1 MLVNVVDSPLSPVL
15 IFLPCFVL
23 PFRQR
28 RRQALEKESRP
39 RSTSPLHKSR
49 RGRGTGRK
57 FAQREVITVQP
68 AKKARR
74 VERGV
79 SEQARPEKGQQ
90 SKKPRQ
96 NKPQIVQEVVST
108 KEKEKSVSLSE
119 SELELSEISDHVVDI
134 SEEEEEYFR
143 VERSPD
149 SNAFIGDDRRHLS
162 KGDVHR
168 PASKKGHRADPV
180 KNGNYKETIRERV
193 HREPMLEDVLPGPPS
208 MRRAKE
214 RIGRKLQEVD
224 QQMAEYRSGSSS
236 FGNKWRDDSDRQSR
250 REGALRQNIG
260 IQVGEEKKPSPVN
273 PVAFYS
279 SNISGVVG
287 LGSTYKVSSS
297 SQTDQPP
304 AGSPPERR
312 DRRLV
317 TFGVQTEKQS
327 DDIDHVTSHAPVLPP
342 DIILKLQM
350 PKPDQDRILPPD
362 SLIDY
367 EQSDTDRPTSERG
380 RLIGVDMSDETGGG
394 PPVSSTDV
402 DQVTNSVPIDVRGR
416 QFLSVTD
423 IDHNQWLEV
432 RSAPST
438 TTDEVSTPHS
448 KEKDTSEEELN
459 GNAGQKT
466 ELSSKQGKCPNYDM
480 TSLFIQSNQY

>member
-1 MLVNVVDSPLSPVL
+1 MLGIRLLLGFALV
-15 IFLPCFVL
+15 FLPCFVF

-28 RRQALEKESRP
+28 RRQALEKETRP
-39 RSTSPLHKSR
+39 RSTSPLYKSR

-79 SEQARPEKGQQ
+79 SDQARPEKGYQ

-96 NKPQIVQEVVST
+96 NKRQIVQEVVST
-108 KEKEKSVSLSE
+108 KEKEKGVSLSE

-134 SEEEEEYFR
+134 CEEEEEYFR

-168 PASKKGHRADPV
+168 QASKKGHRADPV
-180 KNGNYKETIRERV
+180 KNGNYKETIRGRV

-208 MRRAKE
+208 MRHIKD
-214 RIGRKLQEVD
+214 RIGRKLREVD

-250 REGALRQNIG
+250 HEGALKQNIG
-260 IQVGEEKKPSPVN
+260 IQVGEEKKPWPVN

-297 SQTDQPP
+297 SQTDRPP
-304 AGSPPERR
+304 ARSPPERR
-312 DRRLV
+312 DRKLV

-327 DDIDHVTSHAPVLPP
+327 DDVDHVTSHAPVLPP

-362 SLIDY
+362 SLVDY
-367 EQSDTDRPTSERG
+367 EQSDTDRPTSVRG

-402 DQVTNSVPIDVRGR
+402 DQVTNNVPINVRGR
-416 QFLSVTD
+416 QFLSVAD

-432 RSAPST
+432 RSAPLT
-438 TTDEVSTPHS
+438 TADEVSTAHS
-448 KEKDTSEEELN
+448 KEKDTREEELN
-459 GNAGQKT
+459 RNAGEKT
-466 ELSSKQGKCPNYDM
+466 ELSSKQGKCANYDM
-480 TSLFIQSNQY
+480 TSLFIQSNLY

>member
-1 MLVNVVDSPLSPVL
+1 MLINVVDSPLSPVL
-15 IFLPCFVL
+15 IFLPCFVFA
-23 PFRQR
+23 FRQR
-28 RRQALEKESRP
+28 RRQALEKETRP
-39 RSTSPLHKSR
+39 RSTSPLYKSR
-49 RGRGTGRK
+49 RRRGTGRK

-74 VERGV
+74 AERGV
-79 SEQARPEKGQQ
+79 SDQARPAKGHQ

-96 NKPQIVQEVVST
+96 SKPQIVQKVVST
-108 KEKEKSVSLSE
+108 KEKKKSVSLSE
-119 SELELSEISDHVVDI
+119 SELELSEISDYVVDI

-193 HREPMLEDVLPGPPS
+193 HREPMLEDVLPNPPS
-208 MRRAKE
+208 MRHIKE
-214 RIGRKLQEVD
+214 RIGRTLQEVD
-224 QQMAEYRSGSSS
+224 QQMAEYRSGSSNH
-236 FGNKWRDDSDRQSR
+236 GNTWRDDSDKQLRY
-250 REGALRQNIG
+250 EGALKQNIG

-273 PVAFYS
+273 PVGFYS
-279 SNISGVVG
+279 SNIPGVIG
-287 LGSTYKVSSS
+287 LGSTFKVSSS

-304 AGSPPERR
+304 ARSPPERR
-312 DRRLV
+312 DRELV

-327 DDIDHVTSHAPVLPP
+327 DDVDHVTSHAPVLPP
-342 DIILKLQM
+342 DILLKLQM

-367 EQSDTDRPTSERG
+367 DQSVTDRSTSVRR
-380 RLIGVDMSDETGGG
+380 RLIGADMSDETGGG

-402 DQVTNSVPIDVRGR
+402 DQVTNTVPIDVRGR
-416 QFLSVTD
+416 QFLSVAD
-423 IDHNQWLEV
+423 IDHSQWLEV

-438 TTDEVSTPHS
+438 TADEVSTPHS

-459 GNAGQKT
+459 RNAGEKT
-466 ELSSKQGKCPNYDM
+466 ELSSKQGKCAN
-480 TSLFIQSNQY
+480 

>member
-1 MLVNVVDSPLSPVL
+1 MLGIRLLLGFAL
-15 IFLPCFVL
+15 IFLPCFVF

-28 RRQALEKESRP
+28 RRQALEKETRP
-39 RSTSPLHKSR
+39 RSTSPLYKSR
-49 RGRGTGRK
+49 RGRGTSGHK

-68 AKKARR
+68 TKKARR

-79 SEQARPEKGQQ
+79 SELARPEKGLQ

-96 NKPQIVQEVVST
+96 NKPQIVQGVVST

-119 SELELSEISDHVVDI
+119 SELELSEISDLVVDI

-143 VERSPD
+143 VELSPD
-149 SNAFIGDDRRHLS
+149 SNAFIGDDRRHLR

-168 PASKKGHRADPV
+168 PANKKGHRTDSIE
-180 KNGNYKETIRERV
+180 NGNYNETIKKRG
-193 HREPMLEDVLPGPPS
+193 HREPMLGDILPGPPS
-208 MRRAKE
+208 MRYIKE

-224 QQMAEYRSGSSS
+224 QQMAEYRSGSGSL
-236 FGNKWRDDSDRQSR
+236 GNKWRDDSDRQSR
-250 REGALRQNIG
+250 HEVALKQNIG
-260 IQVGEEKKPSPVN
+260 IQVGEEKKPSLDN

-297 SQTDQPP
+297 SQTDQPL
-304 AGSPPERR
+304 AGSPPKRR
-312 DRRLV
+312 DRHLV
-317 TFGVQTEKQS
+317 TFGVQTENQS
-327 DDIDHVTSHAPVLPP
+327 DDVDHVTSHAPVLPP

-367 EQSDTDRPTSERG
+367 DQSVTDRSTSVRG
-380 RLIGVDMSDETGGG
+380 KETGGG

-416 QFLSVTD
+416 QFLSVAN

-432 RSAPST
+432 RRAPLT
-438 TTDEVSTPHS
+438 TADEVSTLHP
-448 KEKDTSEEELN
+448 KENDTKEVELN
-459 GNAGQKT
+459 ASSGEKT
-466 ELSSKQGKCPNYDM
+466 ELSSRQGKCANYEM
-480 TSLFIQSNQY
+480 TSLFIQSNLY

>member
-1 MLVNVVDSPLSPVL
+1 MLGIRLLLGFAL
-15 IFLPCFVL
+15 IFLPCFVFA
-23 PFRQR
+23 FRQR
-28 RRQALEKESRP
+28 RRQALEKETRP
-39 RSTSPLHKSR
+39 RSTSPLYKSR
-49 RGRGTGRK
+49 RGRGTSGRK

-79 SEQARPEKGQQ
+79 SEQARPEKGHQ
-90 SKKPRQ
+90 SKKPRR

-108 KEKEKSVSLSE
+108 KEKEMSLSE

-149 SNAFIGDDRRHLS
+149 SNAFNGDDRRGLS

-168 PASKKGHRADPV
+168 PASKKGHRTDPF

-208 MRRAKE
+208 MRHIKE

-236 FGNKWRDDSDRQSR
+236 HGNKWRDDSDRQSR
-250 REGALRQNIG
+250 REGARKQNIG
-260 IQVGEEKKPSPVN
+260 IQVGEEKKPSSVN
-273 PVAFYS
+273 PVGFYS
-279 SNISGVVG
+279 SNIPGVVG

-304 AGSPPERR
+304 ARSPPERR
-312 DRRLV
+312 DRKLV

-362 SLIDY
+362 SLINYD
-367 EQSDTDRPTSERG
+367 QSVTDRPTSVRG
-380 RLIGVDMSDETGGG
+380 RLIGVDIGDETGGG

-402 DQVTNSVPIDVRGR
+402 DQVTSSVPIDVRGR
-416 QFLSVTD
+416 QFLSVAD

-432 RSAPST
+432 RSAPLT
-438 TTDEVSTPHS
+438 TADEVSTALP
-448 KEKDTSEEELN
+448 KEKDTKEEELN
-459 GNAGQKT
+459 RNAGEKT
-466 ELSSKQGKCPNYDM
+466 ELSSKQGKCANYDM
-480 TSLFIQSNQY
+480 TSLFIQSNLY

>member
-1 MLVNVVDSPLSPVL
+1 MSPVL
-15 IFLPCFVL
+15 IFLPCFVF

-28 RRQALEKESRP
+28 RRQALEKETRP
-39 RSTSPLHKSR
+39 RSTSPLYKSR

-74 VERGV
+74 VERGA
-79 SEQARPEKGQQ
+79 SEQARPEKGHQ

-108 KEKEKSVSLSE
+108 KEKEKSFCLSE

-168 PASKKGHRADPV
+168 PASKKGHSADPI

-208 MRRAKE
+208 MRHIKE

-236 FGNKWRDDSDRQSR
+236 HGNKWRDDSDRQSR
-250 REGALRQNIG
+250 HEGALKQNIG

-273 PVAFYS
+273 PVYS
-279 SNISGVVG
+279 SNISGIVG

-312 DRRLV
+312 DRKLV
-317 TFGVQTEKQS
+317 TLGVQTEKQY
-327 DDIDHVTSHAPVLPP
+327 DDVDHVTSHAPVLPP

-350 PKPDQDRILPPD
+350 PKPDQDCILPPD

-367 EQSDTDRPTSERG
+367 DQSVTDRPTSVRG

-402 DQVTNSVPIDVRGR
+402 DQVTSSVPIDVRGR
-416 QFLSVTD
+416 QFLSVAD

-432 RSAPST
+432 RSAPLT
-438 TTDEVSTPHS
+438 TADEVSTALP
-448 KEKDTSEEELN
+448 KEKDTKEEELN
-459 GNAGQKT
+459 RSAGEKT
-466 ELSSKQGKCPNYDM
+466 ELSSKQGKCANNI
-480 TSLFIQSNQY
+480 FIHSVKPVLSGHPQVMAY

>member
-1 MLVNVVDSPLSPVL
+1 MLGIRLLLGFAL
-15 IFLPCFVL
+15 IFLPCFVFA
-23 PFRQR
+23 FRQR
-28 RRQALEKESRP
+28 RRQALEKEARP
-39 RSTSPLHKSR
+39 RSTSPLYKSR

-57 FAQREVITVQP
+57 FTQREVITVQP

-79 SEQARPEKGQQ
+79 SEQARPEKGHQ
-90 SKKPRQ
+90 SKKPRR

-149 SNAFIGDDRRHLS
+149 SNAFNGDDRRHLS

-180 KNGNYKETIRERV
+180 KNGNYQETIRERV
-193 HREPMLEDVLPGPPS
+193 HREPMLEDVLPAPPS
-208 MRRAKE
+208 MRHIKE

-250 REGALRQNIG
+250 HEGALKQNIG

-273 PVAFYS
+273 PVGFYS

-297 SQTDQPP
+297 SQTVQLP
-304 AGSPPERR
+304 ARSPPERR
-312 DRRLV
+312 DRKLV

-327 DDIDHVTSHAPVLPP
+327 DDVDHVTSHAPVLPP

-367 EQSDTDRPTSERG
+367 EQSDTDRPTSVRG

-394 PPVSSTDV
+394 LPVSSTDV

-416 QFLSVTD
+416 QFLSVAD

-438 TTDEVSTPHS
+438 TADEASTAHP

-459 GNAGQKT
+459 RNAGEKT
-466 ELSSKQGKCPNYDM
+466 ELSSKQGKCANYDM
-480 TSLFIQSNQY
+480 TSLFIQSNLY

>member
-1 MLVNVVDSPLSPVL
+1 MLEIRLLLGFAL
-15 IFLPCFVL
+15 IFLPCFVFA
-23 PFRQR
+23 FRQR
-28 RRQALEKESRP
+28 RRQALEKETRP
-39 RSTSPLHKSR
+39 RSTSPLYKSR
-49 RGRGTGRK
+49 RGRGTSGRK

-79 SEQARPEKGQQ
+79 SEQARPEKGHQ
-90 SKKPRQ
+90 SKKPRR

-108 KEKEKSVSLSE
+108 KEKEMSLSE

-149 SNAFIGDDRRHLS
+149 SNAFNGDDRRGLS

-168 PASKKGHRADPV
+168 PASKKGHRTDPF

-208 MRRAKE
+208 MRHIKE

-236 FGNKWRDDSDRQSR
+236 HGNKWRDDSDRQSR
-250 REGALRQNIG
+250 REGARKQNIG
-260 IQVGEEKKPSPVN
+260 IQVGEEKKPSSVN
-273 PVAFYS
+273 PVGFYS
-279 SNISGVVG
+279 SNIPGVVG

-304 AGSPPERR
+304 ARSPPERR
-312 DRRLV
+312 DRKLV

-362 SLIDY
+362 SLINYD
-367 EQSDTDRPTSERG
+367 QSVTDRPTSVRG
-380 RLIGVDMSDETGGG
+380 RLIGVDIGDETGGG

-402 DQVTNSVPIDVRGR
+402 DQVTSSVPIDVRGR
-416 QFLSVTD
+416 QFLSVAD

-432 RSAPST
+432 RSAPLT
-438 TTDEVSTPHS
+438 TADEVSTALP
-448 KEKDTSEEELN
+448 KEKDTKEEELN
-459 GNAGQKT
+459 RNAGEKT
-466 ELSSKQGKCPNYDM
+466 ELSSKQGKCANYDM
-480 TSLFIQSNQY
+480 TSLFIQSNLY

>member
-1 MLVNVVDSPLSPVL
+1 MLGIRLLLGFAL
-15 IFLPCFVL
+15 IFLLCFVFA
-23 PFRQR
+23 FRQR
-28 RRQALEKESRP
+28 RRQALEKETRP
-39 RSTSPLHKSR
+39 RSTSPLYKSR
-49 RGRGTGRK
+49 RGRGTSGRK

-79 SEQARPEKGQQ
+79 SEQARPEKGYQ
-90 SKKPRQ
+90 SKKPRR

-134 SEEEEEYFR
+134 YEEEEEYFR

-149 SNAFIGDDRRHLS
+149 SNAFNGDDRRGLS

-168 PASKKGHRADPV
+168 PASKKGHRTDPF

-208 MRRAKE
+208 MRHIKE

-236 FGNKWRDDSDRQSR
+236 HGNKWRDDSDRQSR
-250 REGALRQNIG
+250 REGALKQNIG
-260 IQVGEEKKPSPVN
+260 IQVGEEKSVN
-273 PVAFYS
+273 PVGFYS
-279 SNISGVVG
+279 SNVPGVVG
-287 LGSTYKVSSS
+287 LGSSYKVSSS

-304 AGSPPERR
+304 ARSPPERR
-312 DRRLV
+312 DRKLV

-367 EQSDTDRPTSERG
+367 DQSVTDRPTSVRG
-380 RLIGVDMSDETGGG
+380 RLIGVDIGDETGGG

-402 DQVTNSVPIDVRGR
+402 DQVTSSVPIDVRGR
-416 QFLSVTD
+416 QFLSVAD

-432 RSAPST
+432 RSAPLT
-438 TTDEVSTPHS
+438 TADEVSTALP
-448 KEKDTSEEELN
+448 KEKDTKEEELN
-459 GNAGQKT
+459 RNAGEKT
-466 ELSSKQGKCPNYDM
+466 ELSSKQGKCANYDM
-480 TSLFIQSNQY
+480 TSLFIQSNLY

>member
-1 MLVNVVDSPLSPVL
+1 MLGIRLLLGFAL
-15 IFLPCFVL
+15 IFLPCFVF

-28 RRQALEKESRP
+28 RRQALEKETRP
-39 RSTSPLHKSR
+39 RSTSPLYKSR
-49 RGRGTGRK
+49 RGRGTSGRK

-79 SEQARPEKGQQ
+79 SEQARPEKGHQ
-90 SKKPRQ
+90 SKKPRR

-149 SNAFIGDDRRHLS
+149 SNAFNGDGRRGLS

-168 PASKKGHRADPV
+168 LASKKGHRADPV
-180 KNGNYKETIRERV
+180 KNGNYQETIRERV
-193 HREPMLEDVLPGPPS
+193 HGEPMLEDVLPGPPS
-208 MRRAKE
+208 MRHIKE

-236 FGNKWRDDSDRQSR
+236 HGNKWRDDSDRQSR
-250 REGALRQNIG
+250 HEGALKQNIG
-260 IQVGEEKKPSPVN
+260 IQVDEEKKPSPVN
-273 PVAFYS
+273 PVGFYS

-297 SQTDQPP
+297 SQTDQLP
-304 AGSPPERR
+304 ARSPPERR
-312 DRRLV
+312 DRELV

-327 DDIDHVTSHAPVLPP
+327 DDVDHLTSHAPVLPP

-350 PKPDQDRILPPD
+350 PKPDQDRILPTG

-367 EQSDTDRPTSERG
+367 DQSVTDPPTSVRG
-380 RLIGVDMSDETGGG
+380 RLIGVDIGDETGGG

-402 DQVTNSVPIDVRGR
+402 DQVTSSVPIDVRGR
-416 QFLSVTD
+416 QFLSVAD
-423 IDHNQWLEV
+423 IDHSQWLEV
-432 RSAPST
+432 RSTPST
-438 TTDEVSTPHS
+438 TADEVSAPHS

-459 GNAGQKT
+459 RNAGEKT
-466 ELSSKQGKCPNYDM
+466 ELSSKQGNCANYDM
-480 TSLFIQSNQY
+480 TSLFIQSNLY